1 MKKWIAILVTLA
13 VLIAGFG
20 AFSLAENVLR
30 GDVNKDGAVG
40 ADDARLALRRSVDL
54 ETYEPGSDEF
64 VAADYDCDGSV
75 SAMDARYIL
84 RASVGIVDNIPG
96 VEPTTEEPTSEE
108 PSSEE
113 PSSEEPSSEEPTSE
127 EPSSEEPTTGE
138 PTSEE
143 PVTEDPTAGIP
154 RPTKNNQYDIL
165 RSGVYHVKATTTDI
179 SGSAP
184 IELAQTD
191 KTTYM
196 HTAAEGMDL
205 AILMKKNLLGGQTIY
220 LMSIKDKAYITL
232 SKSVLDMI
240 GLSEDMFD
248 TEEFSFTSLKPL
260 SDATEVTK
268 GTFNDTECLA
278 YKIMGENGDYTV
290 VYMYGDR
297 LLGFENYDARGRLD
311 NTTSFE
317 LISSDVPSDKKDV
330 PKGYRLL
337 GLIGF
342 MNLFA
347 NMA

>member
-96 VEPTTEEPTSEE
+96 VEPTTGEPTSE
-108 PSSEE
+108 
-113 PSSEEPSSEEPTSE
+113 
-127 EPSSEEPTTGE
+127 E

-154 RPTKNNQYDIL
+154 RPTKNNQYDVL

-205 AILMKKNLLGGQTIY
+205 AILMKNNLLGGQTIY

-330 PKGYRLL
+330 PKGYRLM

-347 NMA
+347 DMA